1 MFWEIDLCL
10 SLLGHR
16 KVLPRDADALRFLWW
31 SRSSHEPPDEYQMLV
46 HIFGATSSPCCANK
60 AVHQTAD
67 DNEDQYDP
75 DVTRTVCTNF
85 YVNDVIKSIPNEG
98 HTIWLAQQLI
108 EPMKKGGFHHTKF
121 SSNSYKFLAML
132 PEKERANPELTLDL
146 EDLPIGR
153 ALGLHWDANL
163 DTFQFKVIPTSKP
176 LTKCD
181 ILSTVSSLSRPL

>member
-1 MFWEIDLCL
+1 
-10 SLLGHR
+10 
-16 KVLPRDADALRFLWW
+16 
-31 SRSSHEPPDEYQMLV
+31 MLV

-132 PEKERANPELTLDL
+132 PEKE
-146 EDLPIGR
+146 
-153 ALGLHWDANL
+153 
-163 DTFQFKVIPTSKP
+163 
-176 LTKCD
+176 
-181 ILSTVSSLSRPL
+181 